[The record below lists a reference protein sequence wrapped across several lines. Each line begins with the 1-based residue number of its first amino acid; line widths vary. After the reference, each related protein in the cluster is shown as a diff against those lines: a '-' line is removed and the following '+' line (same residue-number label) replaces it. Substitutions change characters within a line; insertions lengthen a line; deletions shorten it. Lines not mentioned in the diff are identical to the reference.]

1 MICYN
6 ICVNERNKVMKSP
19 SYIWLNN
26 TDIYFDVLIVKTDYC
41 EAIFTPYGDGAHC
54 VQTAVRYNKDGK
66 YGEWNAT
73 SIAKHCDELDGMLKI
88 ADEITAVKDGKVA
101 FHEVK

>member
-1 MICYN
+1 
-6 ICVNERNKVMKSP
+6 MKSP

-41 EAIFTPYGDGAHC
+41 EAIFTPYGDVAHC
-54 VQTAVRYNKDGK
+54 VQTAVRHNKDGK

-73 SIAKHCDELDGMLKI
+73 CIAKHCDELRSMLML
-88 ADEITAVKDGKVA
+88 ADEITAIKDGKVA

>member
-1 MICYN
+1 
-6 ICVNERNKVMKSP
+6 MKSP

-41 EAIFTPYGDGAHC
+41 EAIFTPYGDVSHC
-54 VQTAVRYNKDGK
+54 VQTAVRYKDHQ
-66 YGEWNAT
+66 YGEWSAT
-73 SIAKHCDELDGMLKI
+73 NIAKHCGELDGMLKI
-88 ADEITAVKDGKVA
+88 AEEITAIKDGKVA

>member
-1 MICYN
+1 
-6 ICVNERNKVMKSP
+6 MKKP

-41 EAIFTPYGDGAHC
+41 EAIFTPYGDESHC

-66 YGEWNAT
+66 YGEWNRT
-73 SIAKHCDELDGMLKI
+73 NITKHCNELESMLALAEEILVLKDGM
-88 ADEITAVKDGKVA
+88 VA
-101 FHEVK
+101 FHSVG

>member
-1 MICYN
+1 MN
-6 ICVNERNKVMKSP
+6 SP
-19 SYIWLNN
+19 SSIFVNDK
-26 TDIYFDVLIVKTDYC
+26 THYFDVLIVKTDYC

-54 VQTAVRYNKDGK
+54 WQTAVRYNKDGK

-73 SIAKHCDELDGMLKI
+73 SIVKHNGELDSMIAL
-88 ADEITAVKDGKVA
+88 ADEITAIKDGKVA